1 MKKSLHAI
9 LAAAAIA
16 ANAAGELWCLGT
28 GALNDGGVR
37 SWSVSVPPAADV
49 RTVVTVRVHLT
60 ATHPWIG
67 DLGARLRSPSGVEV
81 VLLDRPGMPS
91 TGYPGPWGCGGDNL
105 DVWFDDAASATAES
119 TCVFGA
125 TPAMSGSLRPSS
137 ALAGLRGVAP
147 QGVWTLTASDAIGG
161 DAGTLTLACIELV
174 TAPDCNANGV
184 DDAIDIAGG
193 TSADGDGDGVPD
205 ECGCRAD
212 LDGDGIVGGS
222 DLAAL
227 LGAWGGC
234 ASCPAD
240 LTGDGS
246 VLADDLAIVLSSWG
260 ACGVQ

>member
-1 MKKSLHAI
+1 MLLS
-9 LAAAAIA
+9 
-16 ANAAGELWCLGT
+16 G
-28 GALNDGGVR
+28 
-37 SWSVSVPPAADV
+37 
-49 RTVVTVRVHLT
+49 RVDIMLSHD
-60 ATHPWIG
+60 W
-67 DLGARLRSPSGVEV
+67 
-81 VLLDRPGMPS
+81 
-91 TGYPGPWGCGGDNL
+91 
-105 DVWFDDAASATAES
+105 
-119 TCVFGA
+119 
-125 TPAMSGSLRPSS
+125 
-137 ALAGLRGVAP
+137 P